1 MMRSESAAEET
12 TRESLDPGM
21 DEMYG
26 GRRSFSVSP
35 AGQRPRSIHGAMGGG
50 EQGIVEHLF
59 FTLGEGIGRY
69 AVAFTLLT
77 ICGCAA
83 LTSGIW
89 LRGSVDTEL
98 FNSLVLRPKSRMQ
111 RETNYNVNRYDAGYA
126 SASEVTNAV
135 ADEGG
140 KDVLTRKNLL
150 QTARFW
156 RDKDVLGVAV
166 SEGGEEYSGR
176 DVLVITAGTYQ
187 PIRYTLLDCWQ
198 EGAYDHFGSIGDL
211 DPAAAQLEYLAY
223 EALAPFDAEAAAA
236 AYAAPPF
243 VTPYAYCL
251 YMRLVLLYTP
261 AGVDVSLFGRCRQ
274 FLDEEPTADDAALA
288 ALKDAYDFHRF
299 YLYDFMASKPSLY
312 LAWACLA
319 PFASE
324 PAGRCH
330 AGYTCCE
337 IATIYSG
344 CASGALDEATCAG
357 YAAALGATTWYE
369 NPTFSAAYAA
379 EAPCGDFGFYPLSS
393 AFAAQAFGT
402 TASYPTPT
410 TFDDCAARYAVYAAT
425 PAADVEALVD
435 AATRNAL
442 CQPAGANV
450 CAALSASDTNLL
462 WSSNIATDAEIT
474 ATAVSGT
481 CALWDGGAEGMGILP
496 YVPLTLIKFYTQF
509 RWLTDALVVLIA
521 YALLGVFGMV
531 AALFVCIQPPRPEF
545 KTPARRFGAAIYSA
559 FLLAFVVLTI
569 ILTLLAIMGLS
580 GLILNC
586 FTAVTLVV
594 AVGISVEFTA
604 HFLHHYLLHAGGRVE
619 RTRATLKLVLPPV
632 LDGSITTLLG
642 ILPIA
647 AAKYPYIVLY
657 YFFVYLI
664 IIGVGICFGLVVLPA
679 LLAAVGW
686 QDGASS
692 VRDRGDEV
700 AHAAPSKPD
709 PRDKL

>member
-98 FNSLVLRPKSRMQ
+98 FNSLVLRPRSRMQ

-700 AHAAPSKPD
+700 VHAAPSRPD